1 MARVGDDDW
10 GFDEASAFAEARA
23 DGAPDPEP
31 PRAEPASK
39 RAPVHRGLGALTVLM
54 ILALEL
60 IWVAALALLVWWFV
74 VRGG

>member
-10 GFDEASAFAEARA
+10 GFDEEQAFAEPRA
-23 DGAPDPEP
+23 GGDPDPEP
-31 PRAEPASK
+31 PRAEPASQ
-39 RAPVHRGLGALTVLM
+39 RDPGPRGLGALTVLV
-54 ILALEL
+54 IVALEL

>member
-10 GFDEASAFAEARA
+10 GFDEGSAFAEVHAHGDSEA
-23 DGAPDPEP
+23 AL

-39 RAPVHRGLGALTVLM
+39 RDPRPRGLGALTVLV

-60 IWVAALALLVWWFV
+60 IWVAALAFPVWWFV